1 VSDPLPLAD
10 YFLSRSRL
18 MLQVGR
24 QRSARR
30 LLRRLTNHPDFAPR
44 TRAEAHRRLS
54 EIDLA
59 AGRFRRARRHLVAAI
74 RLRRHADELYF
85 EYARVI
91 EADPNGDAR
100 RAVSALRVAVGIDPF
115 EARSWALLGR
125 MAATAG
131 DRKLALKAL
140 RRAVRLR
147 PEAAEVLADVV
158 KGLLGLGRRSE
169 ARAVLSA
176 ARFRARRDARI
187 AGLWDWFRFQQAVRE
202 QRSQT
207 TPSGPAILR
216 FPTEM
221 ADVSVGNGEPVVL
234 RADRRSHPT
243 PHVLRM
249 FEARP
254 NPRRAK

>member
-1 VSDPLPLAD
+1 VSDPFPLAD
-10 YFLSRSRL
+10 HLLSRSRL

-24 QRSARR
+24 PRAARR
-30 LLRRLTNHPDFAPR
+30 FLRRLTSHPDFAPR

-54 EIDLA
+54 EIDLV

-85 EYARVI
+85 EYARAI
-91 EADPNGDAR
+91 EADPNGDPR
-100 RAVSALRVAVGIDPF
+100 KAVSALRVAVGIDPF
-115 EARSWALLGR
+115 EVRSWALLGH
-125 MAATAG
+125 MAAAAG
-131 DRKLALKAL
+131 DLKLALKAL

-147 PEAAEVLADVV
+147 PEPVEVLADVV
-158 KGLLGLGRRSE
+158 KGFLDLGRRSE

-187 AGLWDWFRFQQAVRE
+187 TGLWDWFRFDQAVRE
-202 QRSQT
+202 QRSQRL
-207 TPSGPAILR
+207 PSGPSILR

-221 ADVSVGNGEPVVL
+221 VDVPVRDGEPVVL

-249 FEARP
+249 LYSRP
-254 NPRRAK
+254 DPRQAK